1 MPSLRFETNGP
12 YDIRLPQPDQPVE
25 VITLGRNVIAH
36 EESLPVED
44 RTPYTATIGRLVAK
58 AEALRVT
65 RTRSENRRTAASET
79 LKRLD
84 KRLNAMIDQIMATL
98 KANFLTNLEV
108 AQEWG
113 FKVRQTTGR
122 LQKPSG
128 RANQIA
134 ALGAYIEMEQSRAPE
149 DQFALPSLAEV
160 TTLYAEIETSASA
173 KATGRAGRMQSRVE
187 LLAVV
192 EELRNYIQLALH
204 HIVGKYYKFALAPGL
219 QEWGFEVIHRQR
231 SDSAGDA
238 APTDTT
244 SDTSADTD
252 SSSSAPISDLNSDA
266 VTVATNGTAVV
277 DVNGSVK

>member
-1 MPSLRFETNGP
+1 MPSLRFESNSP

-25 VITLGRNVIAH
+25 VITLGRDVVAR

-44 RTPYTATIGRLVAK
+44 RTPYTAIIGRLVAE

-65 RTRSENRRTAASET
+65 RTRSENRRTTASET

-113 FKVRQTTGR
+113 FKVRQTTGN
-122 LQKPSG
+122 LQKPFP
-128 RANQIA
+128 RTKQMA
-134 ALGAYIEMEQSRAPE
+134 ALRVYIDMEQSRPPE
-149 DQFALPSLAEV
+149 EQFTLPPLAEV
-160 TTLYAEIETSASA
+160 IALYEEIETSASA

-187 LLAVV
+187 LLATV

-204 HIVGKYYKFALAPGL
+204 DIVGKYYKFGLAPGL
-219 QEWGFEVIHRQR
+219 QEWGFEVFHRQR
-231 SDSAGDA
+231 SDSAGDTA
-238 APTDTT
+238 STDSGSATPTDSGVPVSDPT
-244 SDTSADTD
+244 SDG
-252 SSSSAPISDLNSDA
+252 
-266 VTVATNGTAVV
+266 VTVAPNGTAVV
-277 DVNGSVK
+277 EVNGSVK

>member
-1 MPSLRFETNGP
+1 MPTLRFESNSP

-160 TTLYAEIETSASA
+160 TALYAEIETSASA

-204 HIVGKYYKFALAPGL
+204 DIVGKYYKFALAPGL

-244 SDTSADTD
+244 SETPADTD